1 MNTEKTERHAIVR
14 EGYQILLRA
23 DAELILPTDKP
34 RIRAFYENMAKT
46 CMRWA
51 QEIYGEALRRE
62 LLALES
68 IREKS
73 QFGTQRYQM
82 RMRIPFEEGK
92 HAVFLCES
100 KLTGQWREPQK
111 SYHRISHVWN
121 VEEETVLP
129 FSEILSTFG
138 MRITKEKLP
147 FRPDGIYPEG
157 ETMVFFRNVT
167 DNVQFLEKR
176 LPREPES
183 NKKQPSK
190 LE

>member
-1 MNTEKTERHAIVR
+1 
-14 EGYQILLRA
+14 
-23 DAELILPTDKP
+23 
-34 RIRAFYENMAKT
+34 
-46 CMRWA
+46 MRWA

-121 VEEETVLP
+121 LTEETLLP
-129 FSEILSTFG
+129 FSEILCRFG
-138 MRITKEKLP
+138 IRLKKDMLP
-147 FRPDGIYPEG
+147 FRPDGIYPDADE
-157 ETMVFFRNVT
+157 MVFFRNGSE
-167 DNVQFLEKR
+167 QAPFLEKR
-176 LPREPES
+176 LTRQKPEKPCCDK
-183 NKKQPSK
+183 NDQTGKKI
-190 LE
+190 